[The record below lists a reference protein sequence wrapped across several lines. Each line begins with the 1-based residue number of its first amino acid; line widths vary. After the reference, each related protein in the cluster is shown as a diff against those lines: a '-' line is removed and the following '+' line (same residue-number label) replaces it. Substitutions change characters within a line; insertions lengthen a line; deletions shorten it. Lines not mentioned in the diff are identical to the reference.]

1 MTMHFYVM
9 KLDGLFRWALC
20 SQLLCNKW
28 IVWTLMR
35 AYCFFPKQ
43 RLKAVYLP
51 LPFSIMLGHTV
62 YSIIFPVL
70 FVLLAS
76 SSELHQPS
84 VTISTFLQGRRIT
97 TTVPHLLSRLPLFL
111 IHRMVQAGKP
121 TALPPSPA
129 FPSIFFPLCA
139 LQLLIAP
146 NTANFPLSSS
156 ISSKCSYISQTSVHH
171 DEACLGL

>member
-1 MTMHFYVM
+1 MWWNWMASFA
-9 KLDGLFRWALC
+9 GLCAVSFCVINGLSGLSWEL
-20 SQLLCNKW
+20 
-28 IVWTLMR
+28 IV
-35 AYCFFPKQ
+35 FFPKQ